1 MSPQKGRNIRFKGGE
16 FQNRYKIT
24 GTLETISPLHI
35 GDGDMREDENRL
47 HLVVKDDEKKE
58 KVKKRLKKDD
68 LSLKYSTVM
77 IDAKQSAY
85 IPGTTIKGNLRSWV
99 ERIFTHSSLGLAET
113 NDSERVRELYDIVEK
128 IDIPGDGGA
137 SRELLTSKLKI
148 NEYLFGSG
156 ANEGKL
162 EIWDAPMVKKP
173 RKAAD
178 QKPFDICGYD
188 PSRGTI
194 LLKSVAINPVTGT
207 AEKKKLYNYE
217 VVPEGA
223 RFELTVAGQNLEE
236 DELGMLL
243 FALYGFNSQIYPVTL
258 GAMGGVGFG
267 RFVFKL
273 DKVHCLDKKNFNAW
287 VKSAL
292 QTGHAGYTDIPEL
305 GEEECRQKIQSFK
318 HSFLETME
326 KGQEGA

>member
-1 MSPQKGRNIRFKGGE
+1 MSPQKGRNISFKGSE

-35 GDGDMREDENRL
+35 GNGDRQENEDRL
-47 HLVVKDDEKKE
+47 HRVVKDDEKKE
-58 KVKKRLKKDD
+58 KIKKRLKKED

-85 IPGTTIKGNLRSWV
+85 IPGTTLKGNLRAWL
-99 ERIFTHSSLGLAET
+99 ERIFSHCSLGLAET
-113 NDSERVRELYDIVEK
+113 NDNKRVKELYDIVEK
-128 IDIPGDGGA
+128 IDVSKDGGA
-137 SRELLTSKLKI
+137 SRKLLTSKLKI

-173 RKAAD
+173 RKADDKKA
-178 QKPFDICGYD
+178 FDICGYD
-188 PSRGTI
+188 PRRGTI

-223 RFELTVAGQNLEE
+223 RFELTIAGQNLQE

-267 RFVFKL
+267 RFAFKL
-273 DKVHCLDKKNFNAW
+273 NKVHCLDKSNFKAW
-287 VKSAL
+287 VKSAMES
-292 QTGHAGYTDIPEL
+292 GHAGYTDIPEL
-305 GEEECRQKIQSFK
+305 GEKECMQRIQSFK
-318 HSFLETME
+318 KSFLENMD
-326 KGQEGA
+326 KGQEGS